1 MEKIVKR
8 IISLVLSVSIV
19 MGMCMTTYAADLPRL
34 GEVVDDSLLTDQNSA
49 ESILYNRM
57 RGNILNSGVARI
69 PDTGDGS
76 VNAYGAALPAVK
88 CDSLRLEMTIESL
101 EGGSWHNVKSYS
113 NTAYNS
119 SMLSKSYNYN
129 VKKGY
134 YYRVKAACIA
144 TKGGTTESQMPITD
158 GIWID

>member
-57 RGNILNSGVARI
+57 RGNILNSG
-69 PDTGDGS
+69 
-76 VNAYGAALPAVK
+76 
-88 CDSLRLEMTIESL
+88 
-101 EGGSWHNVKSYS
+101 GGK
-113 NTAYNS
+113 
-119 SMLSKSYNYN
+119 NY
-129 VKKGY
+129 
-134 YYRVKAACIA
+134 R
-144 TKGGTTESQMPITD
+144 
-158 GIWID
+158 